1 MKTYNLIFEDRQGN
15 ELQTKVIEANNL
27 IEAKQS
33 ANTILATTK
42 INDLYRIR
50 VKRI

>member
-1 MKTYNLIFEDRQGN
+1 MKTYNLIFEDKQGN

-27 IEAKQS
+27 IEAKKS
-33 ANTILATTK
+33 AITILASTK
-42 INDLYRIR
+42 INGLYRIR